1 LTIEK
6 FGLGGA
12 LGYSAQE
19 NSFRHA
25 GKSSAGNRQSQIN
38 IYDGRRG
45 TLLQAFRAFG
55 VGAKGGVRVAG
66 GDVDGDGY
74 GDVVVGR
81 GPGAKATVE
90 VYSGRLL
97 TVAARNEN
105 MPMAQPQTA
114 LLKAFTVLGGNGVNV
129 AAADMNRD
137 GRAEVVVGFDNAATV
152 SIYDG
157 LKGTLVSK
165 KELGAAFKGGVRVA
179 ARAGQV
185 MVASGP
191 GTSPTIQLY
200 EYDGFAD
207 GFWTQTS
214 NLANEKIR
222 GFTAKNT
229 RGLFVG

>member
-1 LTIEK
+1 
-6 FGLGGA
+6 
-12 LGYSAQE
+12 
-19 NSFRHA
+19 
-25 GKSSAGNRQSQIN
+25 
-38 IYDGRRG
+38 
-45 TLLQAFRAFG
+45 
-55 VGAKGGVRVAG
+55 VAG
-66 GDVDGDGY
+66 GDVNGNGY